1 MKTNKFRTPK
11 IDSQNVITFTCSD
24 DSIKPLL
31 NLLKELKSLG
41 EMGCSRTIK
50 IDWDG
55 DGRDRVN
62 HISINGMTL
71 SEWDNE
77 WKRLNDINIEYQIN
91 NQDESSEVS

>member
-24 DSIKPLL
+24 DSIKNLL

-41 EMGCSRTIK
+41 EMGCSRSIK

-71 SEWDNE
+71 SEWENE
-77 WKRLNDINIEYQIN
+77 WKRLSDINIEHQNN
-91 NQDESSEVS
+91 NQNESSEVS

>member
-1 MKTNKFRTPK
+1 MKKNKFRTPK
-11 IDSQNVITFTCSD
+11 IDSQNVISFTCSD

-77 WKRLNDINIEYQIN
+77 WKRLNDIAKYQNN
-91 NQDESSEVS
+91 NQDESSEAS

>member
-1 MKTNKFRTPK
+1 METNKFRTPK
-11 IDSQNVITFTCSD
+11 IDSQNVISFTCSD

-62 HISINGMTL
+62 HIAINGMSL
-71 SEWDNE
+71 FEWDNE
-77 WKRLNDINIEYQIN
+77 WKRLNDINIEHQNN

>member
-1 MKTNKFRTPK
+1 MEKNKFKTPK
-11 IDSQNVITFTCSD
+11 IDSQNVISFTCSD
-24 DSIKPLL
+24 GSINSLL

-71 SEWDNE
+71 SEWELE
-77 WKRLNDINIEYQIN
+77 WKRLGDINNEHQNN

>member
-1 MKTNKFRTPK
+1 MSSTVTFNPFSFTPF
-11 IDSQNVITFTCSD
+11 IISFTCSD

-77 WKRLNDINIEYQIN
+77 WKRLNDINIEHQN
-91 NQDESSEVS
+91 NSQDESSEGS